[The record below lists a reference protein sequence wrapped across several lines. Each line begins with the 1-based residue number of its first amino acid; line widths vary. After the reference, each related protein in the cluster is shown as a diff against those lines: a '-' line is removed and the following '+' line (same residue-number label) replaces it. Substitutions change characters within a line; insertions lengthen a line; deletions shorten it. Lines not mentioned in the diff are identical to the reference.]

1 MGLQNPQ
8 IPPCP
13 PIDPPYPPPP
23 LGLIGSNSGTP
34 DFHIPPYTPYISIY
48 SPIEPHVR
56 TLVLYIP
63 PYPPIF
69 PSRTPRNPHILPYP
83 SIDPHVRTPDPPNPA
98 VAVPLQLPH
107 GVVLAVDSR
116 ATAGSYV
123 ASQSVQKVL
132 EVSAR
137 VLGTLA
143 GGAAD
148 CAFWQRVLARQCRVY
163 RLRHRQH
170 ASVAAAAK
178 LLANMVYQY
187 KGMGLSMGTMI
198 GGWDKRGPGLYY
210 VDSDGTR
217 VPGTAFAVGSGSPY
231 AYGVLD
237 RGYHPELELEAAC
250 ALARRAIFQAAHRD
264 AYSGGRVSVY
274 HVGGRRSGA

>member
-1 MGLQNPQ
+1 MALASVVGADAPLPSRSLLLGLAAHR
-8 IPPCP
+8 
-13 PIDPPYPPPP
+13 DPAASSAGIAAPLLRELPP
-23 LGLIGSNSGTP
+23 LLPGPGIHLLHGT
-34 DFHIPPYTPYISIY
+34 T
-48 SPIEPHVR
+48 
-56 TLVLYIP
+56 TLA
-63 PYPPIF
+63 F
-69 PSRTPRNPHILPYP
+69 K
-83 SIDPHVRTPDPPNPA
+83 
-98 VAVPLQLPH
+98 LPH

-274 HVGGRRSGA
+274 HVGPEGWRCISCDNVAELQERYGVGWDGNK